1 MANGR
6 TPYGYHEDLL
16 NNAVANQGT
25 YEPYEDGLQKVGDRL
40 NQPFAT
46 PSRDYS
52 YYETQ
57 AQQVASDEV
66 TSSKEDEDLFG
77 FIPGD
82 WLADWIKVG
91 YNNSIEGLS
100 RQLITGEKRWNI
112 PDEVEQ
118 NFGTMED
125 IGATVMSFLTLT
137 DIGAMAAGGG
147 IGGFAVKG
155 TVKQAAKEAV
165 KQGLAKTTLT
175 KNLSKNV
182 VQEVVERNSPR
193 AVQLLVNNGKVKQEV
208 AEKVIA
214 DASKKVTN
222 KLITERA
229 VTGATGLGFYSGLQ
243 SSLGQ
248 EVQTGDISLVQ
259 TLADASKGAVLG
271 AVTAGSGSA
280 MNSYLISKLGL
291 PKTASQKLAHS
302 TAVKALETAEFGTL
316 SPALEGRL
324 PEWNDYVHAAGVIG
338 GLTIAKNTPK
348 YAKKLMNMENPKLSM
363 DKWSKPL
370 AEAQFE
376 TARKN
381 DIWKNNK
388 GEQLKNVELK
398 TKKRKLTKEEKEQG
412 QKEKA
417 EIITGEDVKT
427 GEKVQ
432 LTGEQ
437 FLEQGFNRR
446 RRVKEQDKI
455 KNARW
460 REIQGKMRGFL
471 KWDNKR
477 ITKAVNDIRALAG
490 KDKIEPKKGHTG
502 LSLLTEIERIKLLDY
517 IRKAEHIEKTRTGL
531 RESGASDFM
540 IPKST
545 LFSKIIPDVIKQAQN
560 RARSTASLDIMRS
573 IDIVD
578 IKGATRVGTYMQ
590 ALTEAG
596 MNRGGAFAKIFGRWS
611 VEVPDNLQ
619 LDFLKKKPG
628 AVKKDK
634 SGKARLKL
642 RTEDQ
647 AKQYYEDLARRMQ
660 DPNHRK
666 DVDVKKMRKVLDEAY
681 FEAKKAGVDVAD
693 HVQDYFPHM
702 VKADRMAKLAND
714 VNTIIALDSA
724 FEGDRISSL
733 PNTSRLL
740 AEKINQLQA
749 DGKLS
754 KDTVKAIDHIKKQ
767 LKDISDSDVKMAEA
781 FLRLRKE
788 TQKTFTTVGW
798 LEKSRKIDLPPQF
811 YEGDARIVLTKYLTD
826 VAKRTEFAR
835 EFGAKGEKF
844 DSTIGALTKMQE
856 KVIDTNPTLAKQLG
870 QEIELID
877 KIYKMGFNLSETDP
891 RFNWRDPW
899 ARKSAKIL
907 VDFEVATK
915 IGLGYATIPNITQTL
930 ISTAVKAGYWNTI
943 KGGVKLA
950 IDKEYRKEVAKSGLS
965 NLSVFQMLMG
975 LEPSDSWMGKAAH
988 KLTKIS
994 GFQGINKVNQYL
1006 ASAAGREYVT
1016 SLMNARNSKIKWR
1029 RDWAEQSL
1037 RDLNIDAKSQRNLN
1051 GKDWVKAN
1059 QQQTLEA
1066 MYKFSRDAQLQRN
1079 VLKDPIF
1086 ANDPR
1091 FRPLFLFK
1099 RFGYKQFNW
1108 MRENLSQEFTRGN
1121 ILPIIRLGIGGM
1133 FGAQFV
1139 TWSKKVL
1146 NNILSG
1152 EDVTYD
1158 ESRLFIPGL
1167 PPGTP
1172 LGTMGSDVNTDMSQ
1186 YTWGD
1191 FFDHVSSVGAFGFIS
1206 DILASESKYRA
1217 VEFLVKPA
1225 IFQDVMK
1232 GVDALQRIYKDIE
1245 DYGIG
1250 AGKRLPK
1257 YIAPILGTVPRR
1269 AAKQLETPGQ
1279 KETYTRYRRGII
1291 RGRILDALLEGK
1303 DKEANRMMQAWNRAN
1318 PVEALYVED
1327 IGVDAIF
1334 DRAYKKAVKR
1344 TKP

>member
-6 TPYGYHEDLL
+6 TPYGYHDDLL
-16 NNAVANQGT
+16 NNAVANQDT
-25 YEPYEDGLQKVGDRL
+25 YQPYEEGLQKIGDRL
-40 NQPFAT
+40 NQPFDI
-46 PSRDYS
+46 PSKDYS
-52 YYETQ
+52 YYENQ
-57 AQQVASDEV
+57 GQQMASDEV
-66 TSSKEDEDLFG
+66 TSSKEDPDLFG
-77 FIPGD
+77 FVPGEWLPD
-82 WLADWIKVG
+82 WVKIG

-100 RQLITGEKRWNI
+100 RQLVTGEKRWDV
-112 PDEVEQ
+112 PAEVE
-118 NFGTMED
+118 NNLGTMED
-125 IGATVMSFLTLT
+125 IGATLMSFLTLT
-137 DIGAMAAGGG
+137 DMGAMIAGGG

-155 TVKQAAKEAV
+155 AVKEAAKQAI
-165 KQGLAKTTLT
+165 KQGVKTKLT
-175 KNLSKNV
+175 KNLSKDV
-182 VQEVVERNSPR
+182 VQKVVQQNAPR

-214 DASKKVTN
+214 NASKKVTN

-243 SSLGQ
+243 SGLGQ
-248 EVQTGDISLVQ
+248 EVRTGDISLVQ
-259 TLADASKGAVLG
+259 TLADASRGAVLG

-280 MNSYLISKLGL
+280 LNSHLISKLGV
-291 PKTASQKLAHS
+291 PKTAAQKLAHS
-302 TAVKALETAEFGTL
+302 TAVKALEVGEFGTL
-316 SPALEGRL
+316 SPALEGRM
-324 PEWNDYVHAAGVIG
+324 PEWKDYVHAAGTIG
-338 GLTIAKNTPK
+338 GLTIVNKTPK

-363 DKWSKPL
+363 DSFGKEI
-370 AEAQFE
+370 AEAQFK

-381 DIWKNNK
+381 DIWKNNE
-388 GEQLKNVELK
+388 GEQITNVEFGK
-398 TKKRKLTKEEKEQG
+398 KKRKLTKKEKEQG
-412 QKEKA
+412 QKEEYEVVK
-417 EIITGEDVKT
+417 GEDVKT
-427 GEKVQ
+427 GEKVEM
-432 LTGEQ
+432 TGKE

-446 RRVKEQDKI
+446 RRVAEQDKI
-455 KNARW
+455 KKARH
-460 REIQGKMRGFL
+460 RETQGKMRGFL
-471 KWDNKR
+471 KWNNEKM
-477 ITKAVNDIRALAG
+477 TEAVNHIRALAG
-490 KDKIEPKKGHTG
+490 KDKIKPKKGKTG
-502 LSLLTEIERIKLLDY
+502 YSSLTEIERIKLLDY
-517 IRKAEHIEKTRTGL
+517 VRKMEHVEKTRTGL
-531 RESGASDFM
+531 RESGASQFM

-560 RARSTASLDIMRS
+560 RARSTAGLDIMRS

-578 IKGATRVGTYMQ
+578 IKGATRVGSYMQ

-596 MNRGGAFAKIFGRWS
+596 LNRGGVFAKIFGRWS
-611 VEVPDNLQ
+611 VEVPDNLK
-619 LDFLKKKPG
+619 LDFLNKKPG
-628 AVKKDK
+628 ALKKSK
-634 SGKARLKL
+634 TGETRLKL
-642 RTEDQ
+642 KRESQ
-647 AKQYYEDLARRMQ
+647 AKEYYEDLARRME
-660 DPNHRK
+660 DPNHRT
-666 DVDVKKMRKVLDEAY
+666 DVDVQKMRKILDEA
-681 FEAKKAGVDVAD
+681 FREAEKHGVKVANYM
-693 HVQDYFPHM
+693 QDYFPHM

-714 VNTIIALDSA
+714 VNTIIAMDSA

-733 PNTSRLL
+733 PNTSKLL
-740 AEKINQLQA
+740 AEKINQLQS

-754 KDTVKAIDHIKKQ
+754 KETIQAIDYIKKQ
-767 LKDISDSDVKMAEA
+767 LKDISDSDVQMAEA

-811 YEGDARIVLTKYLTD
+811 YEKDARIVLTKYLTD

-844 DSTIGALTKMQE
+844 DNTISALTKLQE
-856 KVIDTNPTLAKQLG
+856 QNINSNPTLAKNIG
-870 QEIELID
+870 KEIELID
-877 KIYKMGFNLSETDP
+877 KIYKIGFNLSETDP
-891 RFNWRDPW
+891 RFNWRDPI
-899 ARKSAKIL
+899 ARKSAKVL

-950 IDKEYRKEVAKSGLS
+950 IDKDYRREVASSGLS

-975 LEPSDSWMGKAAH
+975 LEPSDSFMGRAAH
-988 KLTKIS
+988 TLTKIS
-994 GFQGINKVNQYL
+994 GFQGMNKVNQYV
-1006 ASAAGREYVT
+1006 AAAAGREYVT
-1016 SLMNARNSKIKWR
+1016 SLINARNSNIKWR
-1029 RDWAEQSL
+1029 RNWAEQSL
-1037 RDLNIDAKSQRNLN
+1037 KDLNIEGKTNLS
-1051 GKDWVKAN
+1051 GKEWVKSN
-1059 QQQTLEA
+1059 QQKTLEA

-1079 VLKDPIF
+1079 VLKDPVF

-1108 MRENLSQEFTRGN
+1108 MRENLTQEAKRGN
-1121 ILPIIRLGIGGM
+1121 FLPIIRLGVGGM

-1146 NNILSG
+1146 NNILAG

-1172 LGTMGSDVNTDMSQ
+1172 MGTLGSDVNTDMSQ

-1191 FFDHVSSVGAFGFIS
+1191 FFDHVASVGAFGFIT

-1225 IFQDVMK
+1225 IFQDAMK
-1232 GVDALQRIYKDIE
+1232 GYDALQRIYKDIE

-1250 AGKRLPK
+1250 AGKRAPK
-1257 YIAPILGTVPRR
+1257 YLAPILGTVPRR
-1269 AAKQLETPGQ
+1269 LSKRLETSGQ

-1303 DKEANRMMQAWNRAN
+1303 DKEANRMMQSWNRAN
-1318 PVEALYVED
+1318 PSSAFYVED
-1327 IGVDAIF
+1327 IGVEAIF

>member
-16 NNAVANQGT
+16 NSAVANQDN
-25 YEPYEDGLQKVGDRL
+25 YQPYEEGLQKIGDRL
-40 NQPFAT
+40 NQPFDI

-57 AQQVASDEV
+57 GQQMANDEV
-66 TSSKEDEDLFG
+66 TSPSEDPDLFG
-77 FIPGD
+77 FVPGE
-82 WLADWIKVG
+82 WLPEWVKAG

-100 RQLITGEKRWNI
+100 RQLITGEKRWDI

-155 TVKQAAKEAV
+155 TATQAAKQAIKMGV
-165 KQGLAKTTLT
+165 KTKLT
-175 KNLSKNV
+175 KNLNKNIV
-182 VQEVVERNSPR
+182 KEVVERNSPR

-222 KLITERA
+222 QLITERTI
-229 VTGATGLGFYSGLQ
+229 TGATGLGFYSGLQ

-248 EVQTGDISLVQ
+248 EVQSGDISLVQ

-291 PKTASQKLAHS
+291 PETAAQKLAHS

-324 PEWNDYVHAAGVIG
+324 PEWKDYAHAAGVIG
-338 GLTIAKNTPK
+338 GLTVARNTPK

-363 DKWSKPL
+363 DKWGESI
-370 AEAQFE
+370 AETQFE

-398 TKKRKLTKEEKEQG
+398 TKKRKLTEKEKEQG
-412 QKEKA
+412 QKEEV
-417 EIITGEDVKT
+417 EIVTGENVKT

-432 LTGEQ
+432 LTSEQ

-446 RRVKEQDKI
+446 RRVTEQNKI
-455 KNARW
+455 KNARH
-460 REIQGKMRGFL
+460 RETQGKMRGFL
-471 KWDNKR
+471 KWNNEKM
-477 ITKAVNDIRALAG
+477 TEAVNYIRSLAG
-490 KDKIEPKKGHTG
+490 KDKITPKKGKTG
-502 LSLLTEIERIKLLDY
+502 YSSLTEIERIKLLDY
-517 IRKAEHIEKTRTGL
+517 VRKMEHVEKTITGL
-531 RESGASDFM
+531 RESGASEFM

-560 RARSTASLDIMRS
+560 RAQSTASLDIMRS

-596 MNRGGAFAKIFGRWS
+596 MNRGGVFAKIFGRWS

-619 LDFLKKKPG
+619 LDFLNKKPG
-628 AVKKDK
+628 AVRKDK
-634 SGKARLKL
+634 SGNTRLKL
-642 RTEDQ
+642 RKESQ
-647 AKQYYEDLARRMQ
+647 AKEYYEDLARRMQ

-666 DVDVKKMRKVLDEAY
+666 DVDVQKMRKVLDEAY
-681 FEAKKAGVDVAD
+681 LEAKKAGVDVAD
-693 HVQDYFPHM
+693 HMQDYFPHM
-702 VKADRMAKLAND
+702 VKADKMAKLAND
-714 VNTIIALDSA
+714 VNTILAMESA
-724 FEGDRISSL
+724 FEGDKISSL
-733 PNTSRLL
+733 PNTAKLL
-740 AEKINQLQA
+740 TEKINQLQA

-754 KDTVKAIDHIKKQ
+754 KETNDAIKHIKEQ
-767 LKDISDSDVKMAEA
+767 LKDIDNPDIKMAEA

-798 LEKSRKIDLPPQF
+798 LEKSRKTDLPEQF
-811 YEGDARIVLTKYLTD
+811 YERDSRIVLTKYLTD

-856 KVIDTNPTLAKQLG
+856 KVINSNPTLAKQLG

-877 KIYKMGFNLSETDP
+877 KIYKIGFNLSETDP
-891 RFNWRDPW
+891 RFNWRNPT
-899 ARKSAKIL
+899 ARKSAKVL

-950 IDKEYRKEVAKSGLS
+950 IDKEYRDGVSKSGLS

-975 LEPSDSWMGKAAH
+975 LEPSDGFMGRAAH
-988 KLTKIS
+988 VLTKAS

-1006 ASAAGREYVT
+1006 AAAAGREYIT
-1016 SLMNARNSKIKWR
+1016 SLMNARNSKIGWR

-1037 RDLNIDAKSQRNLN
+1037 KDLNIDAKSQRNLN
-1051 GKDWVKAN
+1051 GKEWVKAN
-1059 QQQTLEA
+1059 EQPTLEA

-1108 MRENLSQEFTRGN
+1108 MRENLSQEFMRGN
-1121 ILPIIRLGIGGM
+1121 IMPILRLGVGGM

-1139 TWSKKVL
+1139 TWSKKAL
-1146 NNILSG
+1146 NNILAG
-1152 EDVTYD
+1152 EDMTYD
-1158 ESRLFIPGL
+1158 ESRVFIPGL

-1172 LGTMGSDVNTDMSQ
+1172 LGTMGSDVNTDMSK
-1186 YTWGD
+1186 YTYGD

-1225 IFQDVMK
+1225 IFQDAMK
-1232 GVDALQRIYKDIE
+1232 GIDALQRIYKDIE
-1245 DYGIG
+1245 DFGIG
-1250 AGKRLPK
+1250 AGKRAPK

-1269 AAKQLETPGQ
+1269 ISKRLETPGQ
-1279 KETYTRYRRGII
+1279 RETYTRYRRGII
-1291 RGRILDALLEGK
+1291 RGRILDALLEGNG
-1303 DKEANRMMQAWNRAN
+1303 KEASRMMRAWNRAN
-1318 PVEALYVED
+1318 PSGAFYVED
-1327 IGVDAIF
+1327 IGVEALI
-1334 DRAYKKAVKR
+1334 DRAYKRAEKR
-1344 TKP
+1344 AKP